1 MCLIAALWEH
11 MNPPF
16 RALVKILT
24 TAILHQFIV
33 HVLLFQ
39 DEWDVFLDAMN
50 RNEISRTLLKFGLKN
65 PDNQFFFISPQVLKR
80 SSVMK
85 KIVIES
91 VSLRSTSDPSL
102 HFTLPTFTFYSYT
115 LCTYVYSLLYGFKVC
130 KYTQMKSC
138 EKQIINI

>member
-24 TAILHQFIV
+24 TTILHQFIV

-65 PDNQFFFISPQVLKR
+65 PDNQFLFISPQGAEEVNCDEENR
-80 SSVMK
+80 DRVSVFEVNK
-85 KIVIES
+85 
-91 VSLRSTSDPSL
+91 
-102 HFTLPTFTFYSYT
+102 
-115 LCTYVYSLLYGFKVC
+115 
-130 KYTQMKSC
+130 
-138 EKQIINI
+138 